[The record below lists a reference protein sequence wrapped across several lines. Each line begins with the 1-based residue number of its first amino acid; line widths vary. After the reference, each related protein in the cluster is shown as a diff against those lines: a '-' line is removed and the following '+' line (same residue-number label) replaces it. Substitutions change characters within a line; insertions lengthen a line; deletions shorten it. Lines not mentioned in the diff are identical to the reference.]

1 MSKESICGGKKI
13 ILTGGGT
20 AGHVLPNITLMPIL
34 RELGFEIHYVG
45 SHDGIERG
53 LVEFHDVPYHG
64 ISSGKLRRYFDLKNF
79 TDVFRIIKG
88 VWDSYRVLGRI
99 KPDIIFSKGGFVV
112 VPLIFAAKL
121 RRVKVIIHESDLT
134 PGLANRL
141 VEPIATKV
149 LVSFPETLKYVPKNK
164 SILTGVPVRG
174 DLASASKEEGMR
186 FLEFDENGKPLLLV
200 TGGSQ
205 GSAAINA
212 FVREVLP
219 KLLEDF
225 RVVHLCGRGNL
236 SGINLDGYKEYE
248 VLNKDLPHV
257 LMAADI
263 VVSRAGANTLFELL
277 VLKKPNLLIPLTL
290 GQSRGDQIIN
300 AQSFKERGF
309 SALLDEKFLSEKFLD
324 EVRDLYINRDK
335 YVEAMSKVELG
346 NAALEII
353 NVIVETL
360 S

>member
-1 MSKESICGGKKI
+1 MCEKVICNGRRI

-20 AGHVLPNITLMPIL
+20 AGHVLPNIALMPHL
-34 RELGFEIHYVG
+34 RELGFDIHYVG

-53 LVEFHDVPYHG
+53 LVEFHSIPYHG
-64 ISSGKLRRYFDLKNF
+64 ISSGKLRRYFALKNF
-79 TDVFRIIKG
+79 TDVFRILKG
-88 VWDSYRVLGRI
+88 VWDSYWILRRI

-121 RRVKVIIHESDLT
+121 RGVKVIIHESDLT

-149 LVSFPETLKYVPKNK
+149 LVSFPETLDYVPKKK
-164 SILTGVPVRG
+164 SKLTGIPVRG
-174 DLASASKEEGMR
+174 DLTSASKEEGLR
-186 FLEFDENGKPLLLV
+186 FLEFNGSGKPILLV

-205 GSAAINA
+205 GSAVINA
-212 FVREVLP
+212 YVREVLP
-219 KLLEDF
+219 ELLKRF

-236 SGINLDGYKEYE
+236 SGICLDGYKEFE
-248 VLNKDLPHV
+248 VLNKDLPGV

-300 AQSFKERGF
+300 AESFRQRGF
-309 SALLDEKFLSEKFLD
+309 SAILDEKHLSEKFLD
-324 EVRDLYINRDK
+324 EVNDLYANRDR
-335 YVEAMSKVELG
+335 YTEAMSKIKLG
-346 NAALEII
+346 DAAKDIV
-353 NVIVETL
+353 NVIIETL
-360 S
+360 G

>member
-1 MSKESICGGKKI
+1 MCSGKRI

-20 AGHVLPNITLMPIL
+20 AGHVLPNITLMPEL
-34 RELGFEIHYVG
+34 KELGFDIHYVG
-45 SHDGIERG
+45 SHDGIERA
-53 LVEFHDVPYHG
+53 LVEFHDIPYHG

-79 TDVFRIIKG
+79 TDIFRIIKG
-88 VWDSYRVLGRI
+88 AWDSYRILSRI

-121 RRVKVIIHESDLT
+121 RGIKVIIHESDLT

-141 VEPIATKV
+141 AQPLATKV
-149 LVSFPETLKYVPKNK
+149 LVSFPETLKYVPKKK

-174 DLASASKEEGMR
+174 DLAIANKEEGLR
-186 FLEFDENGKPLLLV
+186 FLEFTKGSKPIMLV

-212 FVREVLP
+212 YVREVLP
-219 KLLEDF
+219 ELLEKF

-236 SGINLDGYKEYE
+236 SGINSDGYKEYE
-248 VLNKDLPHV
+248 VLNKDFPHV

-300 AQSFKERGF
+300 AESFKERGF
-309 SALLDEKFLSEKFLD
+309 SALLYEEHLSERFLD
-324 EVRDLYINRDK
+324 EVHDLHNNREKYI
-335 YVEAMSKVELG
+335 EAMGRVELG
-346 NAALEII
+346 DAAREII
-353 NVIVETL
+353 DVITDTL
-360 S
+360 L